1 MENTREYQDV
11 IRNICIIAHVD
22 HGKSSLSD
30 TLMAAG
36 GLISFDEAGT
46 KRVTDTRT
54 DEKERGITI
63 KSTGVALQI
72 EYSGKL
78 YNINLVDTPGH
89 IDFSSEVTAAIR
101 ITDGAVV
108 LVDSVEG
115 VSAQTETVLRQA
127 LAEKLQPVLVINKID
142 RYFNELMLD
151 GDQAYEKLR
160 SIIARVNDMIELYQ
174 PENPTVLDPRKG
186 NVIFSCA
193 RYNWGF
199 SIKTF
204 AELYSKKA
212 GKEASQYTN
221 ILWGDVFFN
230 KDTKK
235 FSSSPNGGV
244 RGFCQ
249 FIYNPL
255 RDAINTMQNNTNDT
269 EILEKI
275 FIVFT
280 NEEKKNMGA
289 DNFCRKVLR
298 RAFPLAPVMIDCIV
312 NFLPPPYEAQKRKVD
327 VLYTGPPECPTYQ
340 GIQTCDPNAS
350 LVIYI
355 SKMVPTGT
363 GGTFYAF
370 GRIFSGTVSMGQK
383 VSILGANYEHGNNKI
398 DCFDNKTI
406 QRVIRLI
413 GAKTESVDE
422 MKCGNTV
429 ALVGVSEYLLK
440 SGTITTCPEKYSI
453 RTMKFSVSPVVRVA
467 VSPKN
472 MAEVG
477 KFKDGMVRLSKSD
490 PCLKVDLDE
499 TGDFVIGGAGR
510 LHLEIAIND
519 LRDFLGDMEIVVSD
533 PVVPYKET
541 ASKLSEVCLSKSP
554 NKHNRLYC
562 RAEPL
567 SDELTQDLESGE
579 YSIKDMQKLTRRLVD
594 VYGWEKGA
602 VGKIWAINNGNILVD
617 GTKGVDY
624 LNEIKDSCVSG
635 FNWYVGSGV
644 LCGEQVRGIKFEF
657 VDVKLHADAIHRGTG
672 QILSTARRVYSAA
685 HLMAGP
691 RLMEPVYTINIQI
704 DEQNKS
710 KIYGVMN
717 RKRGYIT
724 EEEQIPGLPLW
735 ILKGTIPVS
744 ESFDI
749 DETIKGVT
757 GGKGLPS
764 CVFSHYQIID
774 TDPMVPCE
782 SLNQVDTNKIT
793 LDIIKRKAKG
803 DSNRKLGLPDIN
815 DYIDKL

>member
-1 MENTREYQDV
+1 
-11 IRNICIIAHVD
+11 
-22 HGKSSLSD
+22 
-30 TLMAAG
+30 MAAG

-72 EYSGKL
+72 EYGEENPKL

-127 LAEKLQPVLVINKID
+127 LAERLQPVLVINKID
-142 RYFNELMLD
+142 RYFTELKLN
-151 GDQAYEKLR
+151 GDEAYEKLR

-174 PENPTVLDPRKG
+174 PENPTVLDPQVG

-204 AELYSKKA
+204 AELYAKKA
-212 GKEASQYTN
+212 GKSPAQYMG
-221 ILWGDVFFN
+221 ILWGDTFFN
-230 KDTKK
+230 PETKK
-235 FSSSPNGGV
+235 ISKSSAGGV
-244 RGFCQ
+244 RGFAH
-249 FIYNPL
+249 FIYEPL
-255 RDAINTMQNNTNDT
+255 KNAINAMQNNTSNMV
-269 EILEKI
+269 EVLEQA
-275 FIVFT
+275 FIVLT
-280 NEEKKNMGA
+280 NEEKKYIG
-289 DNFCRKVLR
+289 DDQFSRRVLR
-298 RAFPLAPVMIDCIV
+298 RAFPLAPVVVDCIIK
-312 NFLPPPYEAQKRKVD
+312 FLPPPYEAQRRKVD
-327 VLYTGPPECPTYQ
+327 VLYTGPYDSSTYK
-340 GIQTCDPNAS
+340 GIQMCDPDAP

-383 VSILGANYEHGNNKI
+383 VSILGANYEHGDGKK
-398 DCFDNKTI
+398 DCFDNKSI

-440 SGTITTCPEKYSI
+440 SGTVTTCPDKYPI

-477 KFKDGMVRLSKSD
+477 KFKEGMIRLSKSD
-490 PCLKVDLDE
+490 PCLKVELVD
-499 TGDFVIGGAGR
+499 TGDFVIGGAGK

-519 LRDFLGDMEIVVSD
+519 LREFLNGMEIIVSE

-541 ASKLSEVCLSKSP
+541 VSKLSEVCLSKSP

-562 RAEPL
+562 TAEPL
-567 SDELTQDLESGE
+567 SEELTQDLESGE
-579 YSIKDMQKLTRRLVD
+579 YSTKDLQKLGRRLID
-594 VYGWEKGA
+594 VHGWDKGL
-602 VGKIWAINNGNILVD
+602 VGKIWAINDGNILVD
-617 GTKGVDY
+617 GTKGIDY
-624 LNEIKDSCVSG
+624 LNEIKDACVSA

-644 LCGEQVRGIKFEF
+644 LCEEQVRGVKFQF
-657 VDVKLHADAIHRGTG
+657 VDVKLHADTIHRGSG
-672 QILSTARRVYSAA
+672 QILPTARRVYSAA
-685 HLMAGP
+685 FLLAGP
-691 RLMEPVYTINIQI
+691 KLMEPVYSIN
-704 DEQNKS
+704 
-710 KIYGVMN
+710 V
-717 RKRGYIT
+717 
-724 EEEQIPGLPLW
+724 
-735 ILKGTIPVS
+735 
-744 ESFDI
+744 
-749 DETIKGVT
+749 
-757 GGKGLPS
+757 
-764 CVFSHYQIID
+764 
-774 TDPMVPCE
+774 
-782 SLNQVDTNKIT
+782 QVD
-793 LDIIKRKAKG
+793 D
-803 DSNRKLGLPDIN
+803 
-815 DYIDKL
+815 